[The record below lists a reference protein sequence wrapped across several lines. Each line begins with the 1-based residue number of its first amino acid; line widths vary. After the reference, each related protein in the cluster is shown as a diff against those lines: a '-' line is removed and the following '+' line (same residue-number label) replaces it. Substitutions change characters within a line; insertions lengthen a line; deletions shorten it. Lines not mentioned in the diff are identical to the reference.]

1 MVPVTASPVTPS
13 PVMPSPVMPSSGAR
27 PRRRAARTNDPVGM
41 RQRVLDVAAALFQE
55 HGYHATSMHDV
66 MKAAGVTGG
75 ALHHHF
81 PSKKSLGLAIIRE
94 RAASAVAETCMAPV
108 AAARNAA
115 DGIAAVFRNVAA
127 TLDGQGTVRG
137 CPLNNLALELSLA
150 DPDFRRA
157 IAAVFDEWRAVI
169 ADKLRSGEG
178 RVPMKAAEAEQ
189 LATFVVAAYSG
200 AMALAKAAQSSTPL
214 KLCGRQLAQVIA
226 ARPGA
231 G

>member
-1 MVPVTASPVTPS
+1 
-13 PVMPSPVMPSSGAR
+13 
-27 PRRRAARTNDPVGM
+27 M
-41 RQRVLDVAAALFQE
+41 RQRVLDVAASLFQQ

-66 MKAAGVTGG
+66 MAAAGVTGG

-94 RAASAVAETCMAPV
+94 RAATAVAETCMAPV
-108 AAARNAA
+108 ASARNAA

-127 TLDGQGTVRG
+127 TLDGQGMVRG

-157 IAAVFDEWRAVI
+157 IATVFDDWRAVI
-169 ADKLRSGEG
+169 AGKLRSGAA
-178 RVPMKAAEAEQ
+178 RMNAAEAEQ

-200 AMALAKAAQSSTPL
+200 AMALAKAAQSSAPF
-214 KLCGRQLAQVIA
+214 KLCGRQLTQMLAE
-226 ARPGA
+226 RSR
-231 G
+231 